1 MNLVWLGALSHA
13 RAREVLE
20 AAFRNI
26 FKRAGELPELQYAQA
41 VSLGEGGQYGTGC
54 YRNQETGKSVC
65 DTNNWGALQCF
76 TKPPCPAGCIEASD
90 THAGGSGYQACFRT
104 FATTEAGAEAFLRR
118 LYGGGAGGSNVLS
131 LARQGRYEDAVHAQ
145 RATGYFELDADSY
158 WKAVDG
164 NVDRVAAA
172 LHEPRGDHGSVR
184 LIARAREILPYA
196 LAIGA
201 AGAAAYYLFPR
212 ETRRLARQGRAM
224 VGL

>member
-1 MNLVWLGALSHA
+1 MSLLWLGALSHA
-13 RAREVLE
+13 RAREVLA
-20 AAFRNI
+20 AAFRS
-26 FKRAGELPELQYAQA
+26 KYGRDGKLTELQYAQS
-41 VSLGEGGQYGTGC
+41 VSIGEGYYGSGEYKNRVTGESIV
-54 YRNQETGKSVC
+54 NS
-65 DTNNWGALQCF
+65 NNWGAAQCGSR
-76 TKPPCPAGCIEASD
+76 PPCPTGCFEATD
-90 THAGGSGYQACFRT
+90 THEGGAPYQACFRRY
-104 FATTEAGAEAFLRR
+104 ATPEQGAEAYLGT
-118 LYGGGAGGSNVLS
+118 LYGGRRSGVLALAARGDYRGAV
-131 LARQGRYEDAVHAQ
+131 AEQ
-145 RATGYFELDADSY
+145 RKTGYFELPEDQY
-158 WKAVDG
+158 WSRVDE